1 MMQKQAPKL
10 YLSYGAN
17 CNVDDMKVRA
27 PASIPIGVYK
37 LFNFKLAFNHVADI
51 RQAPGDT
58 CICGLWFITD
68 DCESSLDIFEG
79 YPTLYNKKYI
89 KIEKSYIKPFE
100 WISLDEK
107 LKDNDNT
114 ALLYVMNG
122 GGRYSRYS
130 PPSKSYT
137 NTIRKGYDFFNIP
150 KTQLKNAEVE
160 SQTSLWD

>member
-1 MMQKQAPKL
+1 MQKQAPKL

>member
-150 KTQLKNAEVE
+150 KTQLKDAEVE
-160 SQTSLWD
+160 SQTFLWD

>member
-1 MMQKQAPKL
+1 MQKQAPKL

-51 RQAPGDT
+51 RQAPGNT

-150 KTQLKNAEVE
+150 KTQLKDAEVE

>member
-1 MMQKQAPKL
+1 KQAPKL

-51 RQAPGDT
+51 RQAPGNT

-68 DCESSLDIFEG
+68 DCESSLDLFEG
-79 YPTLYNKKYI
+79 YPNLYNKKYI
-89 KIEKSYIKPFE
+89 KIEKDLIKPFE
-100 WISLDEK
+100 WISLDETI
-107 LKDNDNT
+107 KDYDTT

-122 GGRYSRYS
+122 GVRYS
-130 PPSKSYT
+130 PPSKTYV
-137 NTIRKGYDFFNIP
+137 NTIGEGYDFFNIP
-150 KTQLKNAEVE
+150 KVQLKDAEVE

>member
-1 MMQKQAPKL
+1 MQKQTPKL

-17 CNVDDMKVRA
+17 CNKDDMKVRA
-27 PASIPIGVYK
+27 PGSIPIGVYK

-51 RQAPGDT
+51 RQAPGNT

-68 DCESSLDIFEG
+68 DCESSLDLFEG

-89 KIEKSYIKPFE
+89 KIEKGYIKPFE
-100 WISLDEK
+100 WISLDET

-122 GGRYSRYS
+122 GGRYS

-137 NTIRKGYDFFNIP
+137 NTISKGYDFFNIP
-150 KTQLKNAEVE
+150 KTQLKDAEAE